1 MEIGAIYGNT
11 IGLDVHQKQIAASAL
26 LVDESGQVKH
36 EVKEFGTFKKDLAS
50 LREWAVSKKPDVV
63 VMESTGIYW
72 KSPYRALSE
81 AGLTVFMVNA
91 RSVARVPGRKT
102 DTSDSLWLAM
112 LGRAGL
118 LKPGFVPTADM
129 DSLRLISR
137 QYQKLTRSLAAEKNR
152 LHKILSGAGIRLSVV
167 VSDLHGKAA
176 QRMTRCL
183 IEGGSPE
190 DALAVAGNR
199 LKASKADLLAA
210 LEGDLTDAHRYV
222 LNEIMAHIGEIESH
236 LDNLGHTLLEGLS
249 EYQWALNLLQT
260 IPGLDLM
267 GLQLPPLLPLLKS
280 AKDSLSN

>member
-1 MEIGAIYGNT
+1 
-11 IGLDVHQKQIAASAL
+11 
-26 LVDESGQVKH
+26 
-36 EVKEFGTFKKDLAS
+36 
-50 LREWAVSKKPDVV
+50 
-63 VMESTGIYW
+63 
-72 KSPYRALSE
+72 
-81 AGLTVFMVNA
+81 
-91 RSVARVPGRKT
+91 
-102 DTSDSLWLAM
+102 M

-118 LKPGFVPTADM
+118 LRPGLVPTADM

-152 LHKILSGAGIRLSVV
+152 LHKILSGAGIRLGVV

-190 DALAVAGNR
+190 DALALAGNR

-222 LNEIMAHIGEIESH
+222 LNEIMTHIGEIESH
-236 LDNLGHTLLEGLS
+236 LDNLGHTLLGGLS
-249 EYQWALNLLQT
+249 EYRWALNLLQT